1 MRAEGLSIL
10 VLVLHFAS
18 TFYMVGLVW
27 FVQRVHYPL
36 FAGVGSQQFPA
47 YERAHV
53 TRTNPVVGPAM
64 LMEAATALALVVLPM
79 PKVPHLL
86 PWLGVGLLAV
96 IWLSTSLL
104 QVPRH
109 RDLSAGFETSAH
121 RPRRHELDPHVR
133 MVAARPARALDGLKR
148 VGWSLDVKYRRVSS
162 DRCRAGASSC
172 TTSTTRRTASASRRT
187 KRSRSARVHVATPT
201 SHSGREDR
209 GARAGLLRRSADGP
223 LRYSRITRSRARR
236 PAFPSNPSFR
246 ETS

>member
-86 PWLGVGLLAV
+86 RHLALDLAAPGSAPPRPVGG
-96 IWLSTSLL
+96 I
-104 QVPRH
+104 
-109 RDLSAGFETSAH
+109 RDLRTST
-121 RPRRHELDPHVR
+121 PRRHELDPHVR